1 MLTFETIKEAQ
12 AYLSKIGNK
21 TLGFVPTMGALHT
34 GHIALIERAKAE
46 NDLVACSIFV
56 NPTQFNNPEDLKKY
70 PRTLEADLAMLQAAG
85 CDYVFAPSAADMYP
99 SLPSL
104 KFDFGN
110 LEKILEG
117 EFRPGHFNG
126 VGIVVSKL
134 FHIIKPNKA
143 YFGQKDIQQVAVINS
158 LINDLSF
165 DIELVVCDTVREY
178 SGLAKSS
185 RNRRLSAT
193 GSEKAANIYKSLNL
207 GKNLLQE
214 GKSISET
221 KQAITKFYS
230 ELLDFR
236 LEYYEIVSFENLENL
251 NIYDK
256 SKKSA
261 IVIAAFLEEVRLI
274 DNIVF

>member
-85 CDYVFAPSAADMYP
+85 CDYVFAPLAADMYP

>member
-185 RNRRLSAT
+185 RNRRLSAA